1 MIYNV
6 AQLLK
11 APVGATLDVD
21 LDPAD
26 RLELG
31 DEQAHLA
38 GDVAGSVRLHRTN
51 QGILADGHVT
61 APVELTCDRCLEPY
75 TTRVAFP
82 LREQFYP
89 TVDVLTGVELPA
101 PESETAFGISP
112 NHVLDLREALRQN
125 LLLALPMQSLCRPD
139 CAGLCPQCGR
149 NLNTGACDCVPE
161 SGDDRF
167 AALRALLD

>member
-11 APVGATLDVD
+11 SSVGATLDVK

-26 RLELG
+26 RLELA
-31 DEQAHLA
+31 DDRVRLA
-38 GDVAGSVRLHRTN
+38 GDIVGTVRLHRTN
-51 QGILADGHVT
+51 QGILADGSAA

-75 TTRVAFP
+75 ITEVMFP

-89 TVDVLTGVELPA
+89 TVDVVTGVELPA
-101 PESETAFGISP
+101 PDTDVAFGISQ
-112 NHVLDLREALRQN
+112 NHMLDLREALRQN

-149 NLNTGACDCVPE
+149 NRNTDPCDCAPE
-161 SGDDRF
+161 RDDDRF

>member
-6 AQLLK
+6 AQMLK
-11 APVGATLDVD
+11 APVGATLDVA

-31 DEQAHLA
+31 DDRMRLA

-51 QGILADGHVT
+51 QGILADGSAT

-75 TTRVAFP
+75 TTAISFP
-82 LREQFYP
+82 LREQYYP
-89 TVDVLTGVELPA
+89 TVDVVTGVELAAPA
-101 PESETAFGISP
+101 SETAFGISP
-112 NHVLDLREALRQN
+112 NHTLDLREALRQN

-149 NLNTGACDCVPE
+149 NRNTDPCDCVPE

>member
-11 APVGATLDVD
+11 APVGATLDVE

-26 RLELG
+26 RLELS
-31 DEQAHLA
+31 DEHVRLA
-38 GDVAGSVRLHRTN
+38 GDVAGQARLHRTN
-51 QGILADGHVT
+51 QGILADGSAS

-75 TTRVAFP
+75 TTAVTFP

-89 TVDVLTGVELPA
+89 TVDVVTGVELPA
-101 PESETAFGISP
+101 PDTDVAFGISQ

-139 CAGLCPQCGR
+139 CAGLCSQCGR